1 MDGCSTVVLYVGW
14 MGLDG
19 IGWDWVTFRFE
30 PVYRR
35 PKAPRTSRA
44 LGSSGRED
52 PSFVQ
57 IINWERERG
66 GEFSVCVRTKSQSTP
81 PVWKVQIS
89 FRKNPENYFTSSAE
103 SRLMILTTS
112 DKDQDMCFVKCV
124 KAQTITTLSLW
135 YWRWIAQGIE

>member
-1 MDGCSTVVLYVGW
+1 MYYIKGRERFKYEQINHLWMDVAPWCYTWDGWDCMGLDGIGWDW
-14 MGLDG
+14 MGLDR

-57 IINWERERG
+57 IIN
-66 GEFSVCVRTKSQSTP
+66 
-81 PVWKVQIS
+81 
-89 FRKNPENYFTSSAE
+89 
-103 SRLMILTTS
+103 
-112 DKDQDMCFVKCV
+112 
-124 KAQTITTLSLW
+124 
-135 YWRWIAQGIE
+135 